1 MGPAA
6 YWGLR
11 ILQNNTAPALKQL
24 SVQCRRQASGSIQHN
39 TQKSYDWGYCGG
51 GDGAILAQSRGS
63 GKSFP
68 GEVTSE
74 LGQVSGQEKIEKGY
88 LRQRQQGWVVEGSL
102 SSLFAVFYLKDRG
115 IASHRSGSFLKK
127 CMH

>member
-1 MGPAA
+1 MIGDAV
-6 YWGLR
+6 R
-11 ILQNNTAPALKQL
+11 
-24 SVQCRRQASGSIQHN
+24 
-39 TQKSYDWGYCGG
+39 G

-68 GEVTSE
+68 EEVTSE
-74 LGQVSGQEKIEKGY
+74 LGQVSGQEKVEKGY